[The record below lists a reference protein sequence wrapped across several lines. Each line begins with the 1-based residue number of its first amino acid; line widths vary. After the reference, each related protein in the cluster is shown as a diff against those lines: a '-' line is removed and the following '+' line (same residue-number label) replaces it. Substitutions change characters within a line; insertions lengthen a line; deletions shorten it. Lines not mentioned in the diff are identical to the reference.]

1 VATALVLAACSSG
14 GTGPDSQGAT
24 TVVTD
29 VAEPTTEFMIE
40 TTTELTTEP
49 AVAATEP
56 TTISSTI
63 ASPEPVAVRAP
74 TEVAEAPETDAGIA
88 QPIGNAPLPEGYVET
103 EYVYGGEA
111 TGYAS
116 EGGLRSDGFW
126 VAAEEGVA
134 PYRTRMIVRLPP
146 REQFSGTVLVEWMNV
161 TAAADTTPDW
171 SFLHEEIGRSG
182 HAYVAVSVQEVGVNG
197 AEGSPIEGGLID
209 TRGLKVRDE
218 TRYGSLEHPGDA
230 FAYDIFTQAGAAVSG
245 LDGIDVL
252 DGLKAGQVIALG
264 ESQSATFMTTYV
276 NAIHPLVD
284 LYDGF
289 LIHSRGASARTPG
302 GERIQDTGAVL
313 IRTDVSVPVFTFETE
328 TDILV
333 LGFEAARQEDSEMV
347 HTWEVAG
354 TAHADSYSLSAATGL
369 PREPGL
375 GAFIGCAA
383 SINDGP
389 QHETLQAALRHLV
402 AWVVAGITPPSAPRI
417 QVEEGANGLLISR
430 DDLGIAL
437 GGIRTPPV
445 DVPTRVL
452 SGDPSSDAGGL
463 CFLFGQTLPIPNSTL
478 GDLHAGLDE
487 LVDRLE
493 SSAADAVQR
502 GWLLPE
508 DAATMIAEE
517 TTRAVELG
525 FG

>member
-1 VATALVLAACSSG
+1 VVIALALAACSSG
-14 GTGPDSQGAT
+14 DNGSVSDAAT
-24 TVVTD
+24 IVVTD
-29 VAEPTTEFMIE
+29 VAEPTTEP
-40 TTTELTTEP
+40 TTEP
-49 AVAATEP
+49 TAAATEP
-56 TTISSTI
+56 TTVSSAI
-63 ASPEPVAVRAP
+63 ASTEPAAVRAP
-74 TEVAEAPETDAGIA
+74 TEVAEVPETDAGIA

-103 EYVYGGEA
+103 EYLLGGEA

-116 EGGLRSDGFW
+116 EGDLTPDGFW
-126 VAAEEGVA
+126 AAVEGEVA

-146 REQFSGTVLVEWMNV
+146 EELFSGTVLVEWMNV
-161 TAAADTTPDW
+161 TAGTDTTPDW
-171 SFLHEEIGRSG
+171 GFLHEEIGRSG

-197 AEGSPIEGGLID
+197 MEGSPVEGGLID

-218 TRYGSLEHPGDA
+218 NRYGSLEHPGDA
-230 FAYDIFTQAGAAVSG
+230 FAFDIFTQAGAAVYG

-252 DGLKAGQVIALG
+252 GGLEPGQVIALG

-276 NAIHPLVD
+276 NAIHPLVE

-302 GERIQDTGAVL
+302 GERTRDTGGVL
-313 IRTDVSVPVFTFETE
+313 IRTDVAVPVFTFETE
-328 TDILV
+328 TDVLV
-333 LGFEAARQEDSEMV
+333 LGFEAARQQDSEMV

-354 TAHADSYSLSAATGL
+354 TAHADSYSLSTATGL

-375 GAFIGCAA
+375 GEFIGCAA
-383 SINDGP
+383 PINDGP

-402 AWVVAGITPPSAPRI
+402 GWVVDGTTPPSSPSVRLK
-417 QVEEGANGLLISR
+417 EGPGGLIISR

-452 SGDPSSDAGGL
+452 SGDPSSDDAGL
-463 CFLFGQTLPIPNSTL
+463 CFLFGQTLPFPDGTL
-478 GDLHAGLDE
+478 SGLYQGLDDY
-487 LVDRLE
+487 VDQLH
-493 SSAADAVQR
+493 SAAREAVAL

-517 TTRAVELG
+517 TARAAELG